1 MMRGFIAT
9 IALTLAATPA
19 LAQDLESDS
28 GKLGYALGWRMG
40 QQIQAFKDI
49 EDIDVQAL
57 ITAINDSTAGVDP
70 KVDLQE
76 LRLKLGEFENKARE
90 RQLEEL
96 QRLAEENQAKA
107 NEFLEANQSKTGIV
121 QLPSGVQYRIIEEGD
136 GPRPGIESTV
146 KVHYRSS
153 KIDSTEIDSSFARGV
168 PEEVVVNNVLQGWQE
183 VLPLMKQGS
192 TWQIF
197 VPPELG
203 FGARGNPPA
212 IGPNE
217 ALMFDLKLIEIV
229 NP

>member
-1 MMRGFIAT
+1 MRVLIAT
-9 IALTLAATPA
+9 IALTLLAGPA

-40 QQIQAFKDI
+40 QQIQAFQEI
-49 EDIDVQAL
+49 ETIDVQAL
-57 ITAINDSTAGVDP
+57 MAAIGDASAGRDP
-70 KVDLQE
+70 QVDLQE
-76 LRLKLGEFENKARE
+76 LRLKLGEFEAKARE

-107 NEFLEANQSKTGIV
+107 EEFLTAKEQQAGV
-121 QLPSGVQYRIIEEGD
+121 VALPSGVLYRIIEEGN
-136 GPRPGIESTV
+136 GSRPGLESTV

-153 KIDSTEIDSSFARGV
+153 KIDDTEIDSSFARGV
-168 PEEVVVNNVLQGWQE
+168 PEEVVVNSVLQGWQE

-192 TWQIF
+192 TWQIY
-197 VPPELG
+197 VPPEMA